1 MKRFFTLTLLMAFGL
16 ALVGAPL
23 DEATAKQFAQNFWKK
38 NNTMGVRDGKVYRN
52 KTDDAHF
59 VNIAPQLGYSELF
72 IFNNVEG
79 KGFVIMAADDCVTP
93 ILGYSYEN
101 NITDGTLPPNLKAW
115 LDGYAE
121 EIRAAVA
128 MKATATDEIRADW
141 ASLKQGKPLPI
152 KSEND
157 VNHLVQTNWDQ
168 SPYYNDQCPYDNN
181 DHSRTLTGCV
191 ATAMA
196 QVMKFWNYPEH
207 GLGSHSYVPSSHP
220 EYGTLYVDFSAVNY
234 QWSAMPNVVNSANSA
249 VATLMY
255 HCGVAVDMMY
265 GISGAPDY
273 GSAAYIIDYGGD
285 RPCAETALKT
295 YFNYKST
302 LHGVEKNNYTDS
314 QWIALL
320 KGELDNSR
328 PMVYGGFSNSGG
340 HAFVCDGYDYRD
352 YFHFNWGWGGYY
364 NGNFYINDLNPGTHN
379 YSRNQQAIVGIE
391 DAFSLCIDFGVPFWT
406 RRCLRYPGHIE
417 SVQAHL
423 DRRAG
428 LYCNSCCNI
437 RQIPPAWC
445 AAGMYPFWT
454 VLRLEGRSWWIIW
467 RQYADSFYDPL
478 CSDGHSASI
487 VRGKRTCSVCKRKTF
502 C

>member
-72 IFNNVEG
+72 IFNNVDG

-101 NITDGTLPPNLKAW
+101 NITDGTLPPNLKAL

-128 MKATATDEIRADW
+128 MKAAATDEIRADW

-295 YFNYKST
+295 YFNYKNT
-302 LHGVEKNNYTDS
+302 LRGVEKNNYTDS

-364 NGNFYINDLNPGTHN
+364 NGNFYINELNPGTHN

-391 DAFSLCIDFGVPFWT
+391 PNTG
-406 RRCLRYPGHIE
+406 G
-417 SVQAHL
+417 
-423 DRRAG
+423 G
-428 LYCNSCCNI
+428 
-437 RQIPPAWC
+437 
-445 AAGMYPFWT
+445 G
-454 VLRLEGRSWWIIW
+454 G
-467 RQYADSFYDPL
+467 
-478 CSDGHSASI
+478 G
-487 VRGKRTCSVCKRKTF
+487 G
-502 C
+502 